1 MTIQN
6 KYSAIS
12 ILLFFAFTISG
23 CAGEKATPE
32 VKVEQ
37 KSISK
42 SGEQEEVSGNMAE
55 LTQAQMEAIGL
66 QYTAVEMKDL
76 TATVKANGNLIVE
89 NSNKANATS
98 LYGGVVKSINIH
110 IGSHVGKGQVI
121 ATISNPQFIQLQEE
135 YLTLKSISGSANNA
149 TTASNGSYA
158 SLSLQKNEVQY
169 QLENAQKELNR
180 QTELLAANATARKNV
195 ELAQSTVNGLEARLR
210 TISEQQKIYISQG
223 GTTNATRLA
232 SVRKQLEMMGINVN
246 SISNKNLQSTL
257 AVRSPISGTVSTVM
271 AKIGSYVDVSTP
283 VAEIVNNGSVHL
295 HLNVFEKDLPV
306 LRVGQIIHFTLT
318 NNPINEYDAM
328 VQSIGT
334 AFETDTKTIPVHCDV
349 QGSTSGLIDGM
360 NVSAIVSLGNST
372 SAALPNDAIIS
383 YEGKDYIFAL
393 KNAGKEGATYE
404 RIQVVRG
411 TSNVGHTAIT
421 AVTPLPE
428 NAKIVSKGAF
438 FINAKMTNVEEE

>member
-23 CAGEKATPE
+23 CAGDKTAPE
-32 VKVEQ
+32 VKVEE

-42 SGEQEEVSGNMAE
+42 SIEQEEVSGNMAE
-55 LTQAQMEAIGL
+55 LSQAQIDAIGL

-76 TATVKANGNLIVE
+76 TATIKANGNLIVE
-89 NSNKANATS
+89 NNNKANATS
-98 LYGGVVKSINIH
+98 LYGGVIKNLNIH

-135 YLTLKSISGSANNA
+135 YLTLKSISGSASNA

-158 SLSLQKNEVQY
+158 SLSLQKNEVVH
-169 QLENAQKELNR
+169 QLENAQKELSR
-180 QTELLAANATARKNV
+180 QNELFAANATARKNV
-195 ELAQSTVNGLEARLR
+195 ELAQSAVNALQARLS
-210 TISEQQKIYISQG
+210 TIAEQQKIYVSHG
-223 GTTNATRLA
+223 GTTNSTRLA

-246 SISNKNLQSTL
+246 SISNNNLQSSL

-271 AKIGSYVDVSTP
+271 AKIGSYVDVSAP

-295 HLNVFEKDLPV
+295 HLNVFEKDLPM
-306 LRVGQIIHFTLT
+306 LRVGQTIHFTLT
-318 NNPINEYDAM
+318 NNPINEYDAK
-328 VQSIGT
+328 VHSIGT
-334 AFETDTKTIPVHCDV
+334 AFETDTKTIPVHCEV
-349 QGSTSGLIDGM
+349 EGSTSGLIDGM
-360 NVSAIVSLGNST
+360 NVSAIVSLSNST
-372 SAALPNDAIIS
+372 SAAVPNDAIIS

-393 KNAGKEGATYE
+393 KNVGKEGSTYE
-404 RIQVVRG
+404 RIQVLRG

-421 AVTPLPE
+421 AVTPLPD